1 MLLCAC
7 VYLLNKVLDKS
18 GVGVMADSQ
27 YTAQTRVQVL
37 LEFLHERHMDLVE
50 LSEIKRSRLDQAVQ
64 LCQFN
69 NDASQVNIFF
79 LLRIIRFYIIY
90 IDIYYI

>member
-1 MLLCAC
+1 
-7 VYLLNKVLDKS
+7 
-18 GVGVMADSQ
+18 MADSQ

-69 NDASQVNIFF
+69 NDASQVNI
-79 LLRIIRFYIIY
+79 I
-90 IDIYYI
+90 

>member
-1 MLLCAC
+1 M
-7 VYLLNKVLDKS
+7 LNKVLDKS

-69 NDASQVNIFF
+69 NDASQVSIFF
-79 LLRIIRFYIIY
+79 YLKIIKESILLNT
-90 IDIYYI
+90 

>member
-1 MLLCAC
+1 
-7 VYLLNKVLDKS
+7 VLDKS

-79 LLRIIRFYIIY
+79 YWKSLGRGYIPHIKHLG
-90 IDIYYI
+90 

>member
-1 MLLCAC
+1 
-7 VYLLNKVLDKS
+7 
-18 GVGVMADSQ
+18 MADSQ

-69 NDASQVNIFF
+69 NDASQVNIIFVLNIHKLF
-79 LLRIIRFYIIY
+79 HINLYLYLFTGNKL
-90 IDIYYI
+90 DSKW

>member
-1 MLLCAC
+1 
-7 VYLLNKVLDKS
+7 
-18 GVGVMADSQ
+18 MADSQ

-50 LSEIKRSRLDQAVQ
+50 LSELKRSRLDQAVQ

-69 NDASQVNIFF
+69 NDASQVYHFIFIF
-79 LLRIIRFYIIY
+79 ILNKLLMFYILFY
-90 IDIYYI
+90 LL

>member
-1 MLLCAC
+1 M
-7 VYLLNKVLDKS
+7 DKS

-69 NDASQVNIFF
+69 NDASQVKLIF
-79 LLRIIRFYIIY
+79 IIIY
-90 IDIYYI
+90 VLKSNFFMCIKIYR

>member
-1 MLLCAC
+1 
-7 VYLLNKVLDKS
+7 VLDKS

-69 NDASQVNIFF
+69 NDASQVKLF
-79 LLRIIRFYIIY
+79 LLEIIEYHTKYIG
-90 IDIYYI
+90 

>member
-1 MLLCAC
+1 MLC
-7 VYLLNKVLDKS
+7 VYKVLDKS

-69 NDASQVNIFF
+69 NDASQVKTIFVF
-79 LLRIIRFYIIY
+79 NIIY
-90 IDIYYI
+90 RKKHSINLIFIHL

>member
-1 MLLCAC
+1 MLCFH
-7 VYLLNKVLDKS
+7 KVLDKS

-69 NDASQVNIFF
+69 NDASQVKTFSY
-79 LLRIIRFYIIY
+79 LM
-90 IDIYYI
+90 

>member
-1 MLLCAC
+1 
-7 VYLLNKVLDKS
+7 VLDKS

-27 YTAQTRVQVL
+27 YTAQTIVQVL

-50 LSEIKRSRLDQAVQ
+50 LSEIKRSRLDQALQ

-69 NDASQVNIFF
+69 NDASQVCIFF
-79 LLRIIRFYIIY
+79 FYWKPLKYFIKYIGSYVLIFIFIY
-90 IDIYYI
+90 S

>member
-1 MLLCAC
+1 MH
-7 VYLLNKVLDKS
+7 KVLDKS

-69 NDASQVNIFF
+69 NDALQVNAHTYIHIFIEYF
-79 LLRIIRFYIIY
+79 GL
-90 IDIYYI
+90 

>member
-1 MLLCAC
+1 M
-7 VYLLNKVLDKS
+7 DKS

-50 LSEIKRSRLDQAVQ
+50 LSEIKRSRLDQTVQ

-69 NDASQVNIFF
+69 NDASQVKIIIIFK
-79 LLRIIRFYIIY
+79 YTVIY
-90 IDIYYI
+90 INCMFVNL

>member
-1 MLLCAC
+1 M
-7 VYLLNKVLDKS
+7 LDKS

-50 LSEIKRSRLDQAVQ
+50 LSDIKRSRLDQAVQ

-69 NDASQVNIFF
+69 NDASQVKNSFCFDAQHLYFNKCINY
-79 LLRIIRFYIIY
+79 R
-90 IDIYYI
+90 

>member
-1 MLLCAC
+1 MCLF
-7 VYLLNKVLDKS
+7 VFVFVFKVLDKS

-69 NDASQVNIFF
+69 NDASQVIIF
-79 LLRIIRFYIIY
+79 IGNH
-90 IDIYYI
+90 

>member
-1 MLLCAC
+1 M
-7 VYLLNKVLDKS
+7 DKS

-50 LSEIKRSRLDQAVQ
+50 LSEIKRSRLDQTVQ

-69 NDASQVNIFF
+69 NDASQVK
-79 LLRIIRFYIIY
+79 IIKIVIY
-90 IDIYYI
+90 IVIFINCMFVNS

>member
-1 MLLCAC
+1 
-7 VYLLNKVLDKS
+7 
-18 GVGVMADSQ
+18 MADSQ

-69 NDASQVNIFF
+69 NDASQVKFIFIRIF
-79 LLRIIRFYIIY
+79 YRVIIFVLLNL
-90 IDIYYI
+90 

>member
-1 MLLCAC
+1 
-7 VYLLNKVLDKS
+7 
-18 GVGVMADSQ
+18 MADSQ

-50 LSEIKRSRLDQAVQ
+50 LSEIKRNRLDQAVQ

-69 NDASQVNIFF
+69 NDASQVKIIIISNIHKLFILYVF
-79 LLRIIRFYIIY
+79 
-90 IDIYYI
+90 YYIFIYR

>member
-1 MLLCAC
+1 M
-7 VYLLNKVLDKS
+7 DKS

-50 LSEIKRSRLDQAVQ
+50 LSEIKRSRLDQTVQ

-69 NDASQVNIFF
+69 NDASQVKIIKIF
-79 LLRIIRFYIIY
+79 IY
-90 IDIYYI
+90 IVIYINCMFINS

>member
-1 MLLCAC
+1 
-7 VYLLNKVLDKS
+7 
-18 GVGVMADSQ
+18 MADSQ

-69 NDASQVNIFF
+69 NDASQVNKIFF
-79 LLRIIRFYIIY
+79 WKLGLYYMHRIICIYFYSY
-90 IDIYYI
+90 SLTGNKLDS

>member
-1 MLLCAC
+1 
-7 VYLLNKVLDKS
+7 
-18 GVGVMADSQ
+18 MADSQ

-69 NDASQVNIFF
+69 NDASQVKLIFTKIY
-79 LLRIIRFYIIY
+79 LLTSNYFYV
-90 IDIYYI
+90 YYTL

>member
-1 MLLCAC
+1 
-7 VYLLNKVLDKS
+7 
-18 GVGVMADSQ
+18 MADSQ

-69 NDASQVNIFF
+69 NDASQVR
-79 LLRIIRFYIIY
+79 LIRFKMFVYTYIY
-90 IDIYYI
+90 ICIYTYTCL